1 MLLLRQ
7 YEHKKMNINK
17 YTIKS
22 QEALQA
28 AIELARKQG
37 NQVIEPA
44 HLLHGLLSV
53 GESLTDFLLAKL
65 SIQPARLSEALQ
77 SQLATLPKV
86 SGGEPYLSATANSV
100 LDKSEDIAASLKDE
114 YVALEHILLAL
125 VEVDSPVAR
134 LLKSDFGIQT
144 NELRK
149 AIEELR
155 KGGRVS
161 STML

>member
-1 MLLLRQ
+1 MLLPRQ

-53 GESLTDFLLAKL
+53 GEKC
-65 SIQPARLSEALQ
+65 ARQERGYRY
-77 SQLATLPKV
+77 LPQ
-86 SGGEPYLSATANSV
+86 G
-100 LDKSEDIAASLKDE
+100 
-114 YVALEHILLAL
+114 
-125 VEVDSPVAR
+125 
-134 LLKSDFGIQT
+134 
-144 NELRK
+144 
-149 AIEELR
+149 
-155 KGGRVS
+155 
-161 STML
+161 